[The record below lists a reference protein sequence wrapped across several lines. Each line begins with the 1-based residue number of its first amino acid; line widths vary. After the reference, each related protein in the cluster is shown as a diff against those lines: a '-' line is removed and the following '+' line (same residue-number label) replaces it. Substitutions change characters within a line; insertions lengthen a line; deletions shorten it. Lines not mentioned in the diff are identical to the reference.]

1 MNRRSAAFALVA
13 ILALT
18 QFGSQLATAE
28 TPAPTDDSAPVT
40 VFEISNLKDE
50 DIIRVDLV
58 LEPAGKVIEPI
69 LRDVALGDRHDQT
82 FMNLFTVEMEKLPP
96 DAKAHPAMLIT
107 VKPRS
112 LQQGSYKLRI
122 ELRPLKPVVADKS
135 QAPAKPAKAAVAKS
149 TTTAPVVA
157 KEPPSV
163 TIELKLP
170 EAKIKTAEK
179 LVINQVWHG
188 ILADDP
194 PALNLTGT
202 SGQNIRLTDVKIHQ
216 TDLSGKETVA
226 SSLRVNFDSVPE
238 IAPGDTKSSAITLVG
253 SFPLGTSTGA
263 ALITAP
269 QLKDPVW
276 ITFDVKARRA
286 KWIIVAVM
294 VLGLFLGFAVRIW
307 VKKRME
313 LQEARLKAFAA
324 YEIIEREAE
333 RPDGKFGRRVNPSLI
348 ALNTAIEHGN
358 VEALNK
364 AITDAN
370 TVLAAA
376 VADLNSRRDTAK
388 GQLESLSGLAKKL
401 PLLPAAI
408 GAALTIDGPTLEKA
422 RGQLAFDDVA
432 AAQESLTPLI
442 TNLGSTLGETVSAW
456 RGHVKLLL
464 DQVMAVSQFLPE
476 SASTGLS
483 ESKMT
488 ITDTLF
494 PTLNASGTS
503 SLTEISTLFDSLRQ
517 TRQFLVNEFVNRAG
531 AQLANSMNSLKKQ
544 FDPVAK
550 PNPQLVDQLFAKI
563 GELVEKFPGWAE
575 QPEVGAKELQEAADE
590 LRVLWPGALLAQ
602 ITGSDANLVTETKD
616 KIEALLNQRHY
627 WDAAFEVII
636 FLKDHPLEMILGE
649 PEEGTL
655 AKTPETFS
663 FSTGVWSFLDLLSGD
678 SNFSLAKVT
687 VREHTLPPSLEALRT
702 KTLKELILAKLLRF
716 ALASVIIMFIG
727 YALFAQTFVGTLNE
741 LLSVFVWAFGL
752 NISIDGVVDTID
764 KKKKIE

>member
-1 MNRRSAAFALVA
+1 MNRRSAAFALIA

-28 TPAPTDDSAPVT
+28 TAATIADSAPVT

-58 LEPAGKVIEPI
+58 LQPAGKVIEPI

-96 DAKAHPAMLIT
+96 DAKAHPAMLIR

-135 QAPAKPAKAAVAKS
+135 QAPAKPAKAAVPKS
-149 TTTAPVVA
+149 TTIAPVVA

-170 EAKIKTAEK
+170 DTKIKTADK

-188 ILADDP
+188 ILTDDP

-226 SSLRVNFDSVPE
+226 SSLKVNFASVPE

-253 SFPLGTSTGA
+253 TFPLGTSTGA

-294 VLGLFLGFAVRIW
+294 MLGLFLGFAVRIW

-324 YEIIEREAE
+324 YEIIEREAK
-333 RPDGKFGRRVNPSLI
+333 RPDAEFGRLVNPSLV
-348 ALNTAIEHGN
+348 ALDTAIKHGN

-376 VADLNSRRDTAK
+376 IADLNSRRDIAK
-388 GQLESLSGLAKKL
+388 RQLETLTRLAKNRPML
-401 PLLPAAI
+401 PIAI
-408 GAALTIDGPTLEKA
+408 AEAITIDGAALETA
-422 RGQLAFDDVA
+422 RGLLGTDDVA
-432 AAQESLTPLI
+432 GAQQSMKPSITTLGDALGDAASTWRGNAKSMLDQAIISAFLSEAVSTSLT
-442 TNLGSTLGETVSAW
+442 TEKETLK
-456 RGHVKLLL
+456 VKL
-464 DQVMAVSQFLPE
+464 DE
-476 SASTGLS
+476 SVPT
-483 ESKMT
+483 
-488 ITDTLF
+488 TDD
-494 PTLNASGTS
+494 S
-503 SLTEISTLFDSLRQ
+503 SLDDIATLFDLLRNA
-517 TRQFLVNEFVNRAG
+517 RRIVSEFVNRAG
-531 AQLANSMNSLKKQ
+531 AQLANSLNSLKSQ
-544 FDPVAK
+544 FDLVPG
-550 PNPQLVDQLFAKI
+550 PQPDSIKDAFKKAA
-563 GELVEKFPGWAE
+563 ELLGKFPAWAE
-575 QPEVGAKELQEAADE
+575 RPEIGTNELQKALDDLTTLWRAA
-590 LRVLWPGALLAQ
+590 LPAQ
-602 ITGSDANLVTETKD
+602 ITGTDAELVNDTKERIET
-616 KIEALLNQRHY
+616 LLQQNHY
-627 WDAAFEVII
+627 RDAAFEVIV
-636 FLKDHPLEMILGE
+636 FLKYHPLDDNILGE
-649 PEEGTL
+649 TGDHSV
-655 AKTPETFS
+655 AKASETFS
-663 FSTGVWSFLDLLSGD
+663 LSAGIWSFLDLISGKPSD
-678 SNFSLAKVT
+678 TSLTMVST
-687 VREHTLPPSLEALRT
+687 VREQIPPSLEALRT
-702 KTLKELILAKLLRF
+702 RTLKELILGKLVTF
-716 ALASVIIMFIG
+716 AIASLIIMGIG
-727 YALFAQTFVGTLNE
+727 YSLFAQTFVGTFNE
-741 LLSVFVWAFGL
+741 LMSVFVWAFGL
-752 NISIDGVVDTID
+752 NISIDGVVESM
-764 KKKKIE
+764 KKTKLE